1 MCIFGVF
8 SQCSYRFEVTYVV
21 HVLRKM
27 FSIIN
32 VIIVV
37 CVSTN
42 IDAVDYLPCTEN
54 VDGVAMNLARRILEN
69 HLPQGY
75 VLRDYY
81 PVTQTGRNPH
91 RWIAEYRRVDNIYR
105 QDCDYLVDVRSTFKQ
120 HCPPGCEISQMLV
133 SDSPNRQF
141 IQIQILVNCRCQK
154 LPRRRRGL
162 FAAVSLWNCTSL
174 SYSVYNFF
182 YGTVFTIVV
191 CFQPC

>member
-91 RWIAEYRRVDNIYR
+91 RWIAEYR
-105 QDCDYLVDVRSTFKQ
+105 Q
-120 HCPPGCEISQMLV
+120 HIPTRL
-133 SDSPNRQF
+133 
-141 IQIQILVNCRCQK
+141 
-154 LPRRRRGL
+154 
-162 FAAVSLWNCTSL
+162 
-174 SYSVYNFF
+174 
-182 YGTVFTIVV
+182 
-191 CFQPC
+191 